1 MVFCLHNLRGKK
13 GGCIQE
19 RRKKRKKVRKNEGEA
34 DILDTIYCRRVN
46 FEFVT
51 SGNKNLPAYFPR
63 VLKKQHISLLR
74 GKLDD
79 HSISCF
85 LGSFQQQTCLFVRVK
100 KVKVF
105 RYKPGMA
112 VGVPGG

>member
-1 MVFCLHNLRGKK
+1 VDVYKK
-13 GGCIQE
+13 DG
-19 RRKKRKKVRKNEGEA
+19 RKERKKVRKNEGEA

-63 VLKKQHISLLR
+63 VLKKHHISLLR

-85 LGSFQQQTCLFVRVK
+85 LCSFQRQACLCL
-100 KVKVF
+100 
-105 RYKPGMA
+105 
-112 VGVPGG
+112 